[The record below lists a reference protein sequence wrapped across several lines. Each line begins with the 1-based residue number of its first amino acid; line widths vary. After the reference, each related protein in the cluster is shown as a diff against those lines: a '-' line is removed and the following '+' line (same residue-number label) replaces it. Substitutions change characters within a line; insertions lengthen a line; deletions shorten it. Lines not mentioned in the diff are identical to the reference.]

1 MRLENLKT
9 PIPQSP
15 SIPSKLSKPG
25 FEGFEGYPGGRVF
38 IFHAVEN
45 A

>member
-15 SIPSKLSKPG
+15 SIPSKLSNPG
-25 FEGFEGYPGGRVF
+25 FEGFEGYRGRRVF

>member
-25 FEGFEGYPGGRVF
+25 FEGFEGYRGRRVF